1 MKLLTKSIES
11 KLRDNFMWQRDELNP
26 FHGTQDFAPVVKL
39 FNPSGAATWLL
50 TELDDDGVMFGLCDT
65 GYGSPELGYVSLKE
79 LSDFR
84 GRFGL
89 GIERD
94 RSFRAVKTIAA
105 YADDAR
111 SAGRIIA

>member
-1 MKLLTKSIES
+1 MKMITKTVEN
-11 KLRDNFMWQRDELNP
+11 KLRDNFMWQRERSVN
-26 FHGTQDFAPVVKL
+26 HGVQDLEPVVKL
-39 FNPSGAATWLL
+39 FNPDGAATWLL
-50 TELDDDGVMFGLCDT
+50 TELDDDGMMFGLCDT

-79 LSDFR
+79 LTDFR

-94 RSFRAVKTIAA
+94 RSFRAVKTISA

-111 SAGRIIA
+111 SAGRVIA